1 MTDKAPNLQWEVDRN
16 HGHAKTKTELD
27 HEKLLND
34 AIEKE
39 EVQENVE
46 YIRKHAY
53 VQAAGQ
59 N

>member
-1 MTDKAPNLQWEVDRN
+1 MTDKAPNLQREVDR
-16 HGHAKTKTELD
+16 HQDQAKIKKELD

-39 EVQENVE
+39 EVQENLE

-53 VQAAGQ
+53 AQAVAQ

>member
-1 MTDKAPNLQWEVDRN
+1 MTGKVPNLQWEIDQH
-16 HGHAKTKTELD
+16 HGRPKTKNEMA

-39 EVQENVE
+39 EVQENLD
-46 YIRKHAY
+46 YIRGCANTR
-53 VQAAGQ
+53 AGQ

>member
-1 MTDKAPNLQWEVDRN
+1 MTDKAPNLQWEVDQH
-16 HGHAKTKTELD
+16 HGHAKTTEELD
-27 HEKLLND
+27 QEKLLND

-39 EVQENVE
+39 EVQENLE
-46 YIRKHAY
+46 YVRTHTY

>member
-1 MTDKAPNLQWEVDRN
+1 MTDKAPDLQWEVDRH
-16 HGHAKTKTELD
+16 HGHAKTRKELD

-39 EVQENVE
+39 EVQENLE